1 MRKHLSLLLA
11 AALLLLAGCSPAVS
25 PPPVD
30 DETGPA
36 SENTAATSEI
46 EISTPIE
53 TTSKAPDTDSC
64 EPLPLPLDTSVCI
77 PAVTPMEALANAPAA
92 EELGNFLQYVEIAN
106 TNGPITIPKTV
117 TEARGMIY
125 TPGYCTAFSVEK
137 GHPTFT
143 AIDGVLYSADLTK
156 LIAYPAASDRTSFT
170 VPDSVETI
178 GGGAFCG
185 CRNLTEIVFPDTLKA
200 IEQYAFGYCTS
211 LKEVTLPRS
220 LTTLGLTAFKDCDS
234 LREVTVPSSVKGI
247 GEAAF
252 YCCDSLEKVVIE
264 EGVTAIGHNAFS
276 DCPKLIDVTIPST
289 VAAIGGYT
297 FRTPTFYDTPW
308 LDNQTDDFVIVG
320 DGVLLDYNGASKTP
334 VLPFS
339 VKTVAGGLDWPTDL
353 VSVTMTKAQFE
364 KAAAEPHALPSDLT
378 VIVSD

>member
-1 MRKHLSLLLA
+1 MKQRLSLLLC
-11 AALLLLAGCSPAVS
+11 LLLLTGCTPSVT

-30 DETGPA
+30 DMTGPA
-36 SENTAATSEI
+36 A
-46 EISTPIE
+46 E
-53 TTSKAPDTDSC
+53 TTSSAEGSSSPATPDSTEPKKADTDSC
-64 EPLPLPLDTSVCI
+64 EPFVPTPDTNQCI
-77 PAVTPMEALANAPAA
+77 PVVTPMEALASAPAA
-92 EELGNFLQYVEIAN
+92 EELGNFLQYVEVAN
-106 TNGPITIPKTV
+106 TNGPITIPKIV

-125 TPGYCTAFSVEK
+125 TPGYCTAFSVEE

-200 IEQYAFGYCTS
+200 IGQYAFGYCTS

-220 LTTLGLTAFKDCDS
+220 LTTLGLTAFKDCDA
-234 LREVTVPSSVKGI
+234 LKEVTIPASVKGI

-252 YCCDSLEKVVIE
+252 YCCDSLQKVVIE

-276 DCPKLIDVTIPST
+276 DCPKLTDVTIPKT
-289 VAAIGGYT
+289 VTDIGGYT
-297 FRTPTFYDTPW
+297 FRSPTFYDTPW
-308 LDNQTDDFVIVG
+308 LDGQTDDFVIVG
-320 DGVLLDYNGASKTP
+320 DGVLLAYNGGSKTP
-334 VLPFS
+334 VLPQT
-339 VKTVAGGLDWPTDL
+339 VKTIAGGLAWPEDL
-353 VSVTMTKAQFE
+353 VSLTMTQAQHEAAKAV
-364 KAAAEPHALPSDLT
+364 AYALPDDLK
-378 VIVSD
+378 VIVQG